1 MNCSLPIEKSRMLE
15 KRIHLALAYA
25 IYQRTR
31 HGKRLEQVVLAPD
44 LTRDY
49 LGVSSLAQPPC
60 ALYYQLKNKEKEST
74 DAGTRFGFDT
84 GHILESYVLDMLRVK
99 EEDRQGELVW
109 PYTPRALPAG
119 RLLAPGGMIKG
130 HYDGLARKLI
140 GDENCIIECKA
151 TGGFSFNKKVVEG
164 ADQGHIEQAFCYAVG
179 TGSPYFALIYCNRE
193 AKKSTPFY
201 TILGY
206 HIPDMETAK
215 RALYQLFGE
224 RFDPVLLSLHHDLRP
239 DQPQQPKYEYGPRG
253 WRCRPD
259 KSYVARGKTQN
270 QVGYCSYRPSCPEAR
285 GYSLSLIEK
294 EKEQMAA

>member
-1 MNCSLPIEKSRMLE
+1 MLE
-15 KRIHLALAYA
+15 KQIHLALAYA

-44 LTRDY
+44 VDRGY

-60 ALYYQLKNKEKEST
+60 ALYYKLKNKEKEST

-99 EEDRQGELVW
+99 EEDRQGELIW
-109 PYTPRALPAG
+109 PY
-119 RLLAPGGMIKG
+119 LLAPGGVIKG
-130 HYDGLARKLI
+130 HYDGLARNAI

-151 TGGFSFNKKVVEG
+151 TGGFSFNKKVAEG
-164 ADQGHIEQAFCYAVG
+164 PDQGHIEQAFCYAVG
-179 TGSPYFALIYCNRE
+179 TGSVYFALIYCNRE

-201 TILGY
+201 AVMGF
-206 HIPDMETAK
+206 HISDMQAAEQAV
-215 RALYQLFGE
+215 QELFAT

-239 DQPQQPKYEYGPRG
+239 SQPQQPKYEYGPRG

-259 KSYVARGKTQN
+259 KSYFARGKEQL
-270 QVGYCSYRPSCPEAR
+270 QVGYCSYRVLCPEAR
-285 GYSLSLIEK
+285 SYALKIVEK
-294 EKEQMAA
+294 EEERKAA